1 MNRTYKQLTDTQRY
15 QIEAWLKAGTSKK
28 FIVDQLRISRSTLYR
43 ELKRNSSKTGI
54 YRAKRAQYLC
64 DERKERFGRAR
75 KFGSAEEKKITQWIK
90 EEQWSPKQIVGYCQ
104 KQGIYMVSHER
115 IYQFIR
121 EDKARGGTLYKHLRH
136 RLKHRKRSLMGTLP
150 IKGRVPISERPEVI
164 NNKERFGDWEIDT
177 IIGKDHKGAI
187 LTIVER
193 KTAFLM
199 MRKLDNGKQA
209 EGLAKQ
215 LIDMLIPYKNAVLS
229 ITSDNGGEFAEHQ
242 TISKKLKTDFF
253 FANPYASWERGLNEY
268 TNKLIRQYIPKGT
281 DFQNI
286 TNEQITQIQH
296 KINRR
301 PREKLNFQT
310 PKNLFYKLAT

>member
-15 QIEAWLKAGTSKK
+15 QIEAWIKAGTPKE
-28 FIVDQLRISRSTLYR
+28 FIVDQLGINRSTLYR

-54 YRAKRAQYLC
+54 YRAKKAQSLC

-75 KFGSAEEKKITQWIK
+75 KFTKAEEKKVTQWIK
-90 EEQWSPKQIVGYCQ
+90 QEQWSPKQIVGHCQ
-104 KQGIYMVSHER
+104 KQGISMVSHER

-121 EDKARGGTLYKHLRH
+121 EDKRNGGILYKQLRH
-136 RLKHRKRSLMGTLP
+136 RLKHRKRPLTKHMP
-150 IKGRVPISERPEVI
+150 IKDRVPISQRPEVI
-164 NNKERFGDWEIDT
+164 NNKQRFGDWEIDT

-187 LTIVER
+187 LTLVER

-199 MRKLDNGKQA
+199 MKKLDNGKQA
-209 EGLAKQ
+209 RGLAKQ
-215 LIDMLIPYKNAVLS
+215 LIDMLIPYKNNVLS
-229 ITSDNGGEFAEHQ
+229 ITSDNGSEFAEHQ
-242 TISKKLKTDFF
+242 AISKKLKTDFF

-281 DFQNI
+281 NFQNI
-286 TNEQITQIQH
+286 TNDQITQIQH

-301 PREKLNFQT
+301 PREKLNFQN

>member
-1 MNRTYKQLTDTQRY
+1 MD
-15 QIEAWLKAGTSKK
+15 
-28 FIVDQLRISRSTLYR
+28 
-43 ELKRNSSKTGI
+43 
-54 YRAKRAQYLC
+54 RAKRAQSPCAAVGGIC

-104 KQGIYMVSHER
+104 KQGINMVSHER

-121 EDKARGGTLYKHLRH
+121 QDKARGGTLYKQLRH
-136 RLKHRKRSLMGTLP
+136 RLKHRKRTLTYTALAAQ
-150 IKGRVPISERPEVI
+150 VSERPEVI

-286 TNEQITQIQH
+286 TNQQITQIQH